1 MKLRER
7 DGIGCG
13 GSHDA
18 DKLIQGQLVVNNVV
32 APWSVARLTDGVLVA
47 LSFFDYI
54 QPWNVEKVLSL
65 FHRMLGFFFFPHHFL
80 SEDLRKNTSRGYRT
94 TCTYLSLPIF

>member
-7 DGIGCG
+7 DGIGSG

-18 DKLIQGQLVVNNVV
+18 DKLIQGQLVVNTVV

-47 LSFFDYI
+47 LSFF
-54 QPWNVEKVLSL
+54 
-65 FHRMLGFFFFPHHFL
+65 
-80 SEDLRKNTSRGYRT
+80 
-94 TCTYLSLPIF
+94 